1 MRKRRSR
8 KHLIAGQTQWA
19 ASPNTRSMSWPR
31 RFQTTRPLVERRL
44 GGNRWWSHFFQT
56 YWTSWQK
63 VPWGEIKTGRMA
75 AMKRKEFGI
84 SDHNYLAMQDFKWWV
99 SSVKSFLNT
108 KASKNS
114 SQQATKSSYSRRR
127 HPTDPSNKY
136 GKQGS
141 VQISTRLRVYLT
153 QSIRFWLIRL
163 TIYLQSIPLDVAG
176 FYSE

>member
-1 MRKRRSR
+1 MRKRRSL

-44 GGNRWWSHFFQT
+44 GGNRWWSPSFQIC
-56 YWTSWQK
+56 WTSWQK
-63 VPWGEIKTGRMA
+63 QPYTGSNE
-75 AMKRKEFGI
+75 KRGI
-84 SDHNYLAMQDFKWWV
+84 WHQWSHLSDMQDFKWWV

-136 GKQGS
+136 GKRGS
-141 VQISTRLRVYLT
+141 VRISTVIRLRVYLT